1 MQTDKDL
8 FMRLARIAEIYKKA
22 PTEVLSDFLG
32 AAEAVINK
40 PKEPVKDKK
49 PVARRKRGR
58 MSAEQ
63 RKAISVGRRLG
74 HARKLLAGL
83 AG

>member
-1 MQTDKDL
+1 MGTDKDL
-8 FMRLARIAEIYKKA
+8 FLRLARIAAIYKKA
-22 PTEVLSDFLG
+22 PTEVLSDFLA
-32 AAEAVINK
+32 AAESVVNGPTETIEN
-40 PKEPVKDKK
+40 KEPKI
-49 PVARRKRGR
+49 RRKRGK

-74 HARKLLAGL
+74 HARRLLAGL